1 MDNNAQIER
10 NAFFE
15 YYIKEQIEEES
26 RKAELLVIRIFKTVV
41 PVFTGIP
48 ILYIIL
54 NYLSKKEISVFYWFL
69 LLYLVF
75 ITIYHRIVEMFL
87 KRGADSFVLRF
98 INVTIE
104 ITTIS
109 IVIISMYR
117 AFDATAMLSGPLV
130 MVYMIMIIMTG
141 FRYSFRLSLFAG
153 IMAAFQHFLLYL
165 YMIREVPHWLI
176 ERLMDFGTSGIIQK
190 SLYLIFAGVISST
203 LALYAKTMILQN
215 ATKTLEN
222 TELKNTFGQF
232 VSNEIRDIILNGK
245 IDVNGEE
252 REGVILFTDI
262 INFNEFLNETKPT
275 LVVSQLNEYLK
286 DMVKVISDNF
296 GVINKFVS
304 DDIMAVFGLIDNKSN
319 FEFSA
324 VKCAVVMQQQLDLL
338 NQKWSLEN
346 KFQFKMGIGITSGPF
361 VAGNIGS
368 NDRKE
373 FTCIGDT
380 VNTASRLEGIA
391 KKFDKGVVVS
401 EELKNKLEYELIFN
415 FTHIGDIS
423 LKGKQKTVNAYSVE
437 LVV

>member
-1 MDNNAQIER
+1 MDNIAQNEKK
-10 NAFFE
+10 AFFE
-15 YYIKEQIEEES
+15 YYIKEQIEDES

-41 PVFTGIP
+41 PVFTGVP
-48 ILYIIL
+48 VLYIIS
-54 NYLSKKEISVFYWFL
+54 NFLSKKDISVFYWFL

-75 ITIYHRIVEMFL
+75 ITIYHRIVEFFL

-141 FRYSFRLSLFAG
+141 FRYSFRLCLFSG

-165 YMIREVPHWLI
+165 YMIREVPDWLI
-176 ERLMDFGTSGIIQK
+176 ERLMDFGPSGIIQK
-190 SLYLIFAGVISST
+190 SLYLVFAGVISST

-245 IDVNGEE
+245 IDINGEE

-319 FEFSA
+319 SEFCA
-324 VKCAVVMQQQLDLL
+324 VKCAVLMQQQLDLL

-346 KFQFKMGIGITSGPF
+346 KFQFKMCIGITSGPF

-368 NDRKE
+368 KDRKE

-380 VNTASRLEGIA
+380 VNTASRLGGIA

-401 EELKNKLEYELIFN
+401 EELKNKLEYEMIFN
-415 FTHIGDIS
+415 FAHIGDIS
-423 LKGKQKTVNAYSVE
+423 LKGKQRTVNAYSVE